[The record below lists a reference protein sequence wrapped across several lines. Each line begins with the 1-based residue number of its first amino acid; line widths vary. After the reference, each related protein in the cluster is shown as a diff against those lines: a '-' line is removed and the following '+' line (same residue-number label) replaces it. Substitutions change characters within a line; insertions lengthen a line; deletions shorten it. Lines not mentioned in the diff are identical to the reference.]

1 MVWILMGLMVIFLPR
16 LCPGILQMP
25 GASPEIDQ
33 ELDPFDHPQST
44 ILGIQESMKPRRLTP
59 ND

>member
-1 MVWILMGLMVIFLPR
+1 
-16 LCPGILQMP
+16 MP

-44 ILGIQESMKPRRLTP
+44 ILGIQGSMKPKEINPKGLNGYFLFAVGHQTLLYT
-59 ND
+59 